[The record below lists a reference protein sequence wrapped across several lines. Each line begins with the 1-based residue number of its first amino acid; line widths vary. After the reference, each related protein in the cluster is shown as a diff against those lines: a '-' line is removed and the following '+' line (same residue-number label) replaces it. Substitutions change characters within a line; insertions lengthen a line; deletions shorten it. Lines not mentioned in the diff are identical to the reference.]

1 MLRRRTFASC
11 AICAAIIGLAADDAS
26 AQAPSGVKRTITARH
41 DGPTEGYETV
51 ELIIDL
57 DPNIETGW
65 VIHPGT
71 EGGVIL
77 EGGGELLI
85 KGEPTVMSKPGTSW
99 VLAAEAPHNL
109 RNGPQAT
116 MLALTLTV
124 QKGKPLTIPVPAPT

>member
-1 MLRRRTFASC
+1 MGRRTFASC
-11 AICAAIIGLAADDAS
+11 AICAAIGLAVDDAS
-26 AQAPSGVKRTITARH
+26 AQAPSGIKRTITARR

-57 DPNIETGW
+57 DPNVETGW

-77 EGGGELLI
+77 EGGGEFLI
-85 KGEPTVMSKPGTSW
+85 KSEPTMMAKPGSSW

-109 RNGPQAT
+109 KNGPQPT
-116 MLALTLTV
+116 KLALTLTV
-124 QKGKPLTIPVPAPT
+124 QKGKSLTIPVPAPT

>member
-1 MLRRRTFASC
+1 MLARRTFGFC
-11 AICAAIIGLAADDAS
+11 AICAAIGLAADDAS

-51 ELIIDL
+51 ELIVDL

-77 EGGGELLI
+77 EGGGELLV

-116 MLALTLTV
+116 KLALTLTV
-124 QKGKPLTIPVPAPT
+124 QKGKPQTVQVPAPT

>member
-1 MLRRRTFASC
+1 MLGRRTFASC
-11 AICAAIIGLAADDAS
+11 AICAAIGLAADDAS
-26 AQAPSGVKRTITARH
+26 AQAPSGVKRTITSRR
-41 DGPTEGYETV
+41 DGPAEGYETV
-51 ELIIDL
+51 ELIIEL
-57 DPNIETGW
+57 DPKLETGW

-85 KGEPTVMSKPGTSW
+85 KGEPTVISKPGTSW

-116 MLALTLTV
+116 KLALTLTV
-124 QKGKPLTIPVPAPT
+124 QKGKPLTIEVPAPT

>member
-1 MLRRRTFASC
+1 MLGRRTFASC
-11 AICAAIIGLAADDAS
+11 AICAAIGLAADDAS
-26 AQAPSGVKRTITARH
+26 AQAPSGVKRTITARR

-116 MLALTLTV
+116 KLALTLTV
-124 QKGKPLTIPVPAPT
+124 QKGKPLTIEVPAPT

>member
-1 MLRRRTFASC
+1 MLGRRMLTGCVF
-11 AICAAIIGLAADDAS
+11 CAAMGLVADDAS
-26 AQAPSGVKRTITARH
+26 AQAPSGIKRTITARR

-57 DPNIETGW
+57 DPNFETGW

-77 EGGGELLI
+77 EGGGEFLL
-85 KGEPTVMSKPGTSW
+85 KGETLMCKPGTSW

-109 RNGPQAT
+109 KNGPQAT
-116 MLALTLTV
+116 KLALTLTV
-124 QKGKPLTIPVPAPT
+124 QKGKPLTTSVPAPT